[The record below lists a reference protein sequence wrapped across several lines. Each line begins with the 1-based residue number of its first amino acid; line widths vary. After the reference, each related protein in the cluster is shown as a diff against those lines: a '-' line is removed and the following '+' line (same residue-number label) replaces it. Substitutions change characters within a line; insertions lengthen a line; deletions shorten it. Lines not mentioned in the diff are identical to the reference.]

1 MFKGSSETTQARS
14 RSRHVI
20 TSARPLP
27 ELYAHGITA
36 KNRLWGRLLRWITRK
51 RGTRMVESM
60 RPDPAETE
68 AVQCSRFRQLSRLT
82 HVYHA
87 QPARHAQPTHRWLA
101 MKSQSD
107 STWYTRLCGAAAVAQ
122 LRTRPPSSAHT
133 QGDSDH
139 RDELQKEAIL
149 CCNRDRIAQLA
160 RYRHI
165 CHRRR
170 LSRRNPAAAS
180 CAHASPV

>member
-1 MFKGSSETTQARS
+1 M
-14 RSRHVI
+14 
-20 TSARPLP
+20 
-27 ELYAHGITA
+27 
-36 KNRLWGRLLRWITRK
+36 
-51 RGTRMVESM
+51 
-60 RPDPAETE
+60 
-68 AVQCSRFRQLSRLT
+68 QCSRFRQLGRLT

-139 RDELQKEAIL
+139 RDELQKEAII
-149 CCNRDRIAQLA
+149 CCKRDRIARLA
-160 RYRHI
+160 RYRTHMP
-165 CHRRR
+165 
-170 LSRRNPAAAS
+170 PAAAFQAQS
-180 CAHASPV
+180 CGCQLRACIPCVNYNEHAACGLSSPHKSAGRGHSALESRVSVWTRGYRPKWASFDGCFLHTRQAHTIMRAVTA

>member
-27 ELYAHGITA
+27 ELYAHDITA

-68 AVQCSRFRQLSRLT
+68 AVQCSRFRQLGRLT

-107 STWYTRLCGAAAVAQ
+107 NTWYARLGAGLSRATAVAQ
-122 LRTRPPSSAHT
+122 AQIRLPSSTHS
-133 QGDSDH
+133 QG
-139 RDELQKEAIL
+139 IL
-149 CCNRDRIAQLA
+149 K
-160 RYRHI
+160 
-165 CHRRR
+165 
-170 LSRRNPAAAS
+170 AS
-180 CAHASPV
+180 